1 MANFLRLNTYRH
13 FICLL
18 SIAIGVNYF
27 CSIAHATPDNERSIN
42 VEITTHLGDKQTFQ
56 QGDVVSFLVSLD
68 RDAYVLII
76 YEDAEHNLW
85 QVIPNPHRTSGHYE
99 SGLFISVPD
108 RNEPFEFVVS
118 PPLGKETIWV
128 FATEKALPELPG
140 KELDNGLKKLSDD
153 LPAILSAIRKN
164 RTSQYYG
171 EAKTIL
177 TTVEKD

>member
-1 MANFLRLNTYRH
+1 MANFLQPNTYSH
-13 FICLL
+13 FVCLL
-18 SIAIGVNYF
+18 MMIGISFF
-27 CSIAHATPDNERSIN
+27 CSATQASPDNAQSIN

-76 YEDAEHNLW
+76 FEDAEHNLW
-85 QVIPNPHRTSGHYE
+85 QVIPNPHRASGHYK

-140 KELDNGLKKLSDD
+140 QELDNGLKKLSDD

-164 RTSQYYG
+164 RTSQFYG
-171 EAKTIL
+171 EAKTTL